1 MSPRLRRVLAT
12 VALILAVALV
22 VVLTLRALGVPI
34 AVGPLASPTPLP
46 VATES
51 PTPAASQSVDE
62 ALAAIEAQVSDLR
75 DLPPADIG
83 PAEFVTRDELER
95 RLAAEFEQ
103 DYPPDEVA
111 ADNAV
116 LQGLGL
122 LTADQDIAAL
132 QLQLLTGQVLGYY
145 DDKTRSMVIVSDAG
159 LTPEAEVTY
168 AHEYT
173 HALQDA
179 AFDLDTMNLDATG
192 DDDGAM
198 ARLGV
203 VEGDAT
209 TAMVLWAIDNLT
221 AEELLQISET
231 PLPDTTGIPDWML
244 SQLEFPYTAGA
255 DFASQLWASG
265 GFAAVDDAFADPPLT
280 TEQVL
285 HYPTYVDNEAPIP
298 VDALDAAALPAGVEV
313 VEDTTFGE
321 AMLGIWLGYLGVDAT
336 DLDQATTG
344 WGGDHLT
351 GLTGP
356 DGQVAIVLRLAWDSP
371 LDTDEFEE
379 AYTAALPKL
388 PIFGTVE
395 RVSDTELVVYQGS
408 SREFVESFIGP
419 LD

>member
-1 MSPRLRRVLAT
+1 MSPRARRL
-12 VALILAVALV
+12 VAVVSLILAVVLI
-22 VVLTLRALGVPI
+22 VVLTLRAFGVPI
-34 AVGPLASPTPLP
+34 AIGPLASPTPLP
-46 VATES
+46 VPTSS
-51 PTPAASQSVDE
+51 PTPAGSVSVE
-62 ALAAIEAQVSDLR
+62 EQLAAIEAAVADLR

-83 PAEFVTRDELER
+83 PAEFVTRDELEQ
-95 RLAAEFEQ
+95 RLEAQFEE
-103 DYPPDEVA
+103 DYPPEEVA
-111 ADNAV
+111 ADNVV
-116 LQGLGL
+116 LRALGL

-145 DDKTRSMVIVSDAG
+145 DDKTQTMVIVSDAG

-221 AEELLQISET
+221 PEELLQISDT
-231 PLPDTTGIPDWML
+231 PIPDTTGIPDWML
-244 SQLEFPYTAGA
+244 SQLEFPYVSGA
-255 DFASQLWASG
+255 DFVSQLYANG
-265 GFAAVDDAFADPPLT
+265 GFAAVDEAFGDPPAD

-285 HYPTYVDNEAPIP
+285 HYAAYAGDEAPAA
-298 VDALDAAALPAGVEV
+298 VESLDPTSVPAGTRI

-321 AMLGIWLGYLGVDAT
+321 AMTGIWLTYLGADQADAT
-336 DLDQATTG
+336 QAAAG

-351 GLTGP
+351 GLSGP
-356 DGQVAIVLRLAWDSP
+356 NGEVAIVLRIAWDAPVDATEFVAAYGDLLPTLP
-371 LDTDEFEE
+371 L
-379 AYTAALPKL
+379 
-388 PIFGTVE
+388 FGHVE
-395 RVSDTELVVYQGS
+395 QVSDTEVVIYQGS
-408 SREFVESFIGP
+408 SEAFVESFAGP
-419 LD
+419 LN